1 MHIKYILNIYIY
13 ILHMLLDHFEGGG
26 GGKPSLDETWYRGE
40 EILIKR
46 VFHLTHKGNM
56 KKSEEGLRKPW
67 KL

>member
-1 MHIKYILNIYIY
+1 
-13 ILHMLLDHFEGGG
+13 MLLDHFEGGG